1 MRIGIRF
8 SRKGGTRFIS
18 HLDMQRTFAR
28 ALRRSGLPVK
38 KSEGFNPHLVT
49 SFAAALPVGMETE
62 GDYIEFTT
70 LVDVDVKTL
79 VPLFEECL
87 PMEIR
92 PLKIGMIPDG
102 TKRLMASVAEAEV
115 AYIPLSEHD
124 SEMLRNSLNEVL
136 SKEEF
141 FIEKKGK
148 KGYKKVLKT
157 VDMRPLIHDALIA
170 PNEVRVKLALTN
182 DAALNPFVLLK
193 ELEKIAGETIRV
205 KVIRKD
211 LLAEGGISLSDML
224 VL

>member
-8 SRKGGTRFIS
+8 SRTGGTRFIS

-28 ALRRSGLPVK
+28 TLRRSNLPVK

-70 LVDVDVKTL
+70 IVDVDAKNL
-79 VPLFEECL
+79 VPLFENCL
-87 PMEIR
+87 PTEIR

-102 TKRLMASVAEAEV
+102 TKRLMAAVAEAEV

-124 SEMLRNSLNEVL
+124 SEMLISALNEVL
-136 SKEEF
+136 SKVEY

-170 PNEVRVKLALTN
+170 PNEVRVRLALTN
-182 DAALNPFVLLK
+182 VAALNPFVLLK
-193 ELEKIAGETIRV
+193 ELEKITGETIRV

-211 LLAEGGISLSDML
+211 LYAEGGVSLSDML
-224 VL
+224 V